1 MLRNQGRII
10 EICKTSGR
18 TNYIN
23 QIGEAEL
30 YDKEEFLKEGIK
42 LKFIETESFEY
53 VQFDHTFVPK
63 LSTIEIIIFN
73 LKDKLKKLLVYYPTL

>member
-1 MLRNQGRII
+1 MLKNQDRII

-30 YDKEEFLKEGIK
+30 YDKEGFLKKGIK

-53 VQFDHTFVPK
+53 D
-63 LSTIEIIIFN
+63 
-73 LKDKLKKLLVYYPTL
+73 